1 MNKIKFIY
9 ILIILS
15 LIMLNTKLF
24 SDESVYIVYKVN
36 NQIITNKDVEKER
49 QYLISLN
56 NRLKELDEARML
68 EVSKES
74 ALREKIKKIELEKY
88 FNFETLELN
97 VDIYL
102 ENFYKTLN
110 INNNSEFEQY
120 LKKNNLSLDYI
131 KNKIQIEVLWNQLI
145 YDQYIS
151 QINIDKNELKKK
163 LQETYNDLDQKV
175 YSLSEIL
182 FENEIS
188 TDFDK
193 RLKDITQS
201 ISEVGFNNTANL
213 YSVSDSAKFG
223 GKIGWVEE
231 KKLSKKIIEEL
242 QTLEAGQYTNPLQTG
257 GLFLILKIEEI
268 KYEKATINEEEE
280 LNKMVKFETSKQLD
294 QFSKIFYKKIKIN
307 NTIDEL

>member
-15 LIMLNTKLF
+15 LITLNTKLF

-36 NQIITNKDVEKER
+36 NQIITNKDVEKEQ

-56 NRLKELDEARML
+56 NRLKELDEARMI
-68 EVSKES
+68 EISKES

-110 INNNSEFEQY
+110 LNNKNEFEQY
-120 LKKNNLSLDYI
+120 LKENNISLNYI

-163 LQETYNDLDQKV
+163 LQETYNNLDQKV

-201 ISEVGFNNTANL
+201 INEVGFNNTANL

-231 KKLSKKIIEEL
+231 QKLSKKIIEEL

-268 KYEKATINEEEE
+268 KYEKAKINEEEE
-280 LNKMVKFETSKQLD
+280 LNKMVQFETSKQLD

>member
-1 MNKIKFIY
+1 MKKIKFIY

-36 NQIITNKDVEKER
+36 NQIITNKDVEKEQ

-110 INNNSEFEQY
+110 LNNKNEFEQY
-120 LKKNNLSLDYI
+120 LKENNISLNYI

-163 LQETYNDLDQKV
+163 LQETYNNLDQKV

-188 TDFDK
+188 TDFDE
-193 RLKDITQS
+193 RLKDIIQS
-201 ISEVGFNNTANL
+201 ISVVGFNNTANL

-231 KKLSKKIIEEL
+231 QKLSKKIIEEL
-242 QTLEAGQYTNPLQTG
+242 QTLEAGQFTSPIQTG
-257 GLFLILKIEEI
+257 SLFLILKIEKI
-268 KYEKATINEEEE
+268 KYEKAKINEEEE
-280 LNKMVKFETSKQLD
+280 LNKMVQFETSKQLD

>member
-9 ILIILS
+9 ILIILF
-15 LIMLNTKLF
+15 LITLNTRLF

-36 NQIITNKDVEKER
+36 NQIITNKDVEKEQ

-56 NRLKELDEARML
+56 NRLKELDESRMI
-68 EVSKES
+68 EISKES

-110 INNNSEFEQY
+110 INNKNEFEQY
-120 LKKNNLSLDYI
+120 LKENNISLNYI

-163 LQETYNDLDQKV
+163 LQETDNNLNQRI

-201 ISEVGFNNTANL
+201 INEVGFNNTANL

-231 KKLSKKIIEEL
+231 QKLSKKIIEEL
-242 QTLEAGQYTNPLQTG
+242 QTLGAGQYTTPIQTG

-268 KYEKATINEEEE
+268 KYEKAKINEEEE
-280 LNKMVKFETSKQLD
+280 LNKMVQFETSKQLD

>member
-15 LIMLNTKLF
+15 LITLNTKLF

-36 NQIITNKDVEKER
+36 NQIITNKDVEKEQ

-56 NRLKELDEARML
+56 NRLIELDEARML

-110 INNNSEFEQY
+110 LNNKNEFEQY
-120 LKKNNLSLDYI
+120 LKENNISLNYI

-163 LQETYNDLDQKV
+163 LQETYNNLDQKV

-201 ISEVGFNNTANL
+201 LNEVGFNNTANL
-213 YSVSDSAKFG
+213 YSVSDSSKFG

-231 KKLSKKIIEEL
+231 QKLSKKIIEEL
-242 QTLEAGQYTNPLQTG
+242 QTLEAGQYTNPIQTG

-280 LNKMVKFETSKQLD
+280 LEKMVKFETSKQLD
-294 QFSKIFYKKIKIN
+294 QFSKIFYKKIKKN

>member
-9 ILIILS
+9 ILIILF
-15 LIMLNTKLF
+15 LITLNTKLF
-24 SDESVYIVYKVN
+24 SDESVYIIYKVN
-36 NQIITNKDVEKER
+36 NQIITNKDVEKEQ

-102 ENFYKTLN
+102 ENFYKNLN
-110 INNNSEFEQY
+110 LNNKNEFEQY
-120 LKKNNLSLDYI
+120 LKENNISLNYI
-131 KNKIQIEVLWNQLI
+131 KSKIQIEVLWNQLI

-163 LQETYNDLDQKV
+163 LQETYNNLDQKV

-193 RLKDITQS
+193 KLKDIIQS

-242 QTLEAGQYTNPLQTG
+242 QTLDAGQYTNPLQTG

-280 LNKMVKFETSKQLD
+280 LEKMVKFETSKQLD
-294 QFSKIFYKKIKIN
+294 QFSKIFYKKIKMN

>member
-9 ILIILS
+9 ILIILF

-56 NRLKELDEARML
+56 NRLKELDESRMI

-74 ALREKIKKIELEKY
+74 ALREKIKEIELEKY

-110 INNNSEFEQY
+110 INNKSEFEQY

-163 LQETYNDLDQKV
+163 LQETDNNLDQKI

-182 FENEIS
+182 FENKI
-188 TDFDK
+188 TTNFDK
-193 RLKDITQS
+193 KLKDITQS
-201 ISEVGFNNTANL
+201 ISEVGFNNAANL

-242 QTLEAGQYTNPLQTG
+242 QTLEAGQYTNPIQTG

-268 KYEKATINEEEE
+268 KYEKVMINEEEE
-280 LNKMVKFETSKQLD
+280 LNKMVQFETSKQLD

>member
-15 LIMLNTKLF
+15 LITLNTKLF

-36 NQIITNKDVEKER
+36 NQIITNKDVEKEQ

-110 INNNSEFEQY
+110 INNKNEFEQY
-120 LKKNNLSLDYI
+120 LKENNISLNYI

-163 LQETYNDLDQKV
+163 LQETYNNLDQKV

-201 ISEVGFNNTANL
+201 INEVGFNNTANL

-231 KKLSKKIIEEL
+231 QKLSKKIIEEL
-242 QTLEAGQYTNPLQTG
+242 QTLEAGQYTNPIQTG

-280 LNKMVKFETSKQLD
+280 LEKMVQFETSKQLD

>member
-1 MNKIKFIY
+1 
-9 ILIILS
+9 
-15 LIMLNTKLF
+15 MLNTKLF

-36 NQIITNKDVEKER
+36 NQIITNKDVEKEQR
-49 QYLISLN
+49 YLISLN
-56 NRLKELDEARML
+56 SRLKELDEARML

-110 INNNSEFEQY
+110 LDNKNEFQQY
-120 LKKNNLSLDYI
+120 LEENNISLNYI

-163 LQETYNDLDQKV
+163 LQETYNNLDQKV

-242 QTLEAGQYTNPLQTG
+242 RTLDVGQYTNPLQTG

-268 KYEKATINEEEE
+268 KYEKAMINEEEE
-280 LNKMVKFETSKQLD
+280 LDKMVKFETSKQLD

>member
-9 ILIILS
+9 ILIILF

-56 NRLKELDEARML
+56 NRLKELDEARIL

-151 QINIDKNELKKK
+151 RINIDKNKLKKK
-163 LQETYNDLDQKV
+163 LQETDNNLDQKV

-182 FENEIS
+182 FENKF
-188 TDFDK
+188 TTNFDK
-193 RLKDITQS
+193 KLKDITQS
-201 ISEVGFNNTANL
+201 ISEVGFNNAANL

-242 QTLEAGQYTNPLQTG
+242 QTLEAGQYTNPIQTG

-268 KYEKATINEEEE
+268 KYEKVMINKEEE
-280 LNKMVKFETSKQLD
+280 LNKMVQFETSKQLD

-307 NTIDEL
+307 NIIDEL

>member
-15 LIMLNTKLF
+15 LITLNTKLF
-24 SDESVYIVYKVN
+24 SDESVYIIYKVN
-36 NQIITNKDVEKER
+36 NQIITNKDVEKEQ

-56 NRLKELDEARML
+56 SRLKELDEAKML

-74 ALREKIKKIELEKY
+74 ALKEKIKKIELEKY

-110 INNNSEFEQY
+110 LNNKNEFEQY
-120 LKKNNLSLDYI
+120 LKENNISLNYI

-145 YDQYIS
+145 YDRYIS

-163 LQETYNDLDQKV
+163 LQETYNNLDQKV

-242 QTLEAGQYTNPLQTG
+242 RTLDAGQYTNPLQTG
-257 GLFLILKIEEI
+257 GLFLILKIEAI

-280 LNKMVKFETSKQLD
+280 LDKIVKFETSKQLD
-294 QFSKIFYKKIKIN
+294 QFAKIFYKKIKIN

>member
-15 LIMLNTKLF
+15 LITVNTKLF

-36 NQIITNKDVEKER
+36 NQIITNKDIEKEQ

-110 INNNSEFEQY
+110 LDNKNEFEQY
-120 LKKNNLSLDYI
+120 LKENNISLNYI

-163 LQETYNDLDQKV
+163 LQETYNNLDQKV

-231 KKLSKKIIEEL
+231 QKLSKKIIEEL
-242 QTLEAGQYTNPLQTG
+242 QTLETGQFTGPIQTG

-268 KYEKATINEEEE
+268 KYEKAKINEEEE
-280 LNKMVKFETSKQLD
+280 LNKMVQFETSKQLD

>member
-15 LIMLNTKLF
+15 LITLNTKLF
-24 SDESVYIVYKVN
+24 SDESVYIIYKVN
-36 NQIITNKDVEKER
+36 NQIITNKDVEKEQ

-56 NRLKELDEARML
+56 SRLKELDEAKML

-74 ALREKIKKIELEKY
+74 ALKEKIKKIELEKY

-110 INNNSEFEQY
+110 INNKNEFEQY
-120 LKKNNLSLDYI
+120 LKENNISLNYI

-145 YDQYIS
+145 YDRYIS

-163 LQETYNDLDQKV
+163 LQETYNNLDQKV

-242 QTLEAGQYTNPLQTG
+242 RTLDAGQYTNPLQTG
-257 GLFLILKIEEI
+257 GLFLILKIEAI

-280 LNKMVKFETSKQLD
+280 LDKIVKFETSKQLD
-294 QFSKIFYKKIKIN
+294 QFAKIFYKKIKIN

>member
-1 MNKIKFIY
+1 MKKIKFIY

-36 NQIITNKDVEKER
+36 NQIITNKDVEKE
-49 QYLISLN
+49 QHYLISLN
-56 NRLKELDEARML
+56 NRLKELDEARLL

-74 ALREKIKKIELEKY
+74 ALREKIKKKELEKY

-97 VDIYL
+97 IDIYL

-110 INNNSEFEQY
+110 LNNKNEFEQY
-120 LKKNNLSLDYI
+120 LEENNISLNYI

-163 LQETYNDLDQKV
+163 LQETYNNLDQKV

-231 KKLSKKIIEEL
+231 QKLSKKIIEEL
-242 QTLEAGQYTNPLQTG
+242 QTLETGQFTGPIQTG
-257 GLFLILKIEEI
+257 GLYLILKIEEI
-268 KYEKATINEEEE
+268 KYEKAKINEEEE
-280 LNKMVKFETSKQLD
+280 LNKMVQFETSKQLD

>member
-15 LIMLNTKLF
+15 LITLNTKLF

-36 NQIITNKDVEKER
+36 NQIITNKDVEKEQ

-110 INNNSEFEQY
+110 LNNKNEFEQY
-120 LKKNNLSLDYI
+120 LKENNISLNYI

-163 LQETYNDLDQKV
+163 LQETYNNLDQKV

-231 KKLSKKIIEEL
+231 QKLSKKIIEEL
-242 QTLEAGQYTNPLQTG
+242 QTLEAGQYTAPIQTG

-268 KYEKATINEEEE
+268 KYEKAKINEEEE
-280 LNKMVKFETSKQLD
+280 LNKMVQFETSKQLD

>member
-15 LIMLNTKLF
+15 LITLNTKLF
-24 SDESVYIVYKVN
+24 SDESVYIIYKVN
-36 NQIITNKDVEKER
+36 NQIITNKDVEKE
-49 QYLISLN
+49 QLYLISLN

-68 EVSKES
+68 EISKES

-110 INNNSEFEQY
+110 LNNKNEFEQY
-120 LKKNNLSLDYI
+120 LKENNISLNYI

-145 YDQYIS
+145 YDRYIS

-163 LQETYNDLDQKV
+163 LQETYNNLDQKV

>member
-1 MNKIKFIY
+1 
-9 ILIILS
+9 
-15 LIMLNTKLF
+15 MLNTKLF

-36 NQIITNKDVEKER
+36 NQIITNKDVEKEQ

-110 INNNSEFEQY
+110 LNNKNEFEQY
-120 LKKNNLSLDYI
+120 LKENNISLNYI

-163 LQETYNDLDQKV
+163 LQETYNNLDQKV

-231 KKLSKKIIEEL
+231 QKLSKKIIEEL
-242 QTLEAGQYTNPLQTG
+242 QTLEAGQFTAPIQTG

-268 KYEKATINEEEE
+268 KYEKAKINEEEE
-280 LNKMVKFETSKQLD
+280 LNKMVQFETSKQLD

>member
-15 LIMLNTKLF
+15 LITLNTKLF

-36 NQIITNKDVEKER
+36 NQIITNKDVEKEQR
-49 QYLISLN
+49 YLISLN
-56 NRLKELDEARML
+56 SRLKELDEARML

-110 INNNSEFEQY
+110 LNNKNEFEQY
-120 LKKNNLSLDYI
+120 LKENNISLNYI

-145 YDQYIS
+145 YDRYIS

-163 LQETYNDLDQKV
+163 LQETYNNLDQKV

-242 QTLEAGQYTNPLQTG
+242 RTLDAGQYTNPLQTG
-257 GLFLILKIEEI
+257 GLFLILKIEAI

-280 LNKMVKFETSKQLD
+280 LDKMVKFETSKQLD

>member
-15 LIMLNTKLF
+15 LITVNTKLF

-36 NQIITNKDVEKER
+36 NQIITNKDVEKEQR
-49 QYLISLN
+49 YLISLN

-110 INNNSEFEQY
+110 LNNKIEFEQY
-120 LKKNNLSLDYI
+120 LKENNISLNYI

-163 LQETYNDLDQKV
+163 LQETYNNLDLKV

-201 ISEVGFNNTANL
+201 INEVGFNNTANL

-231 KKLSKKIIEEL
+231 QKLSKKIIEEL
-242 QTLEAGQYTNPLQTG
+242 QTLDAGQYTNPLQTG

-268 KYEKATINEEEE
+268 KYEKASINEEEE
-280 LNKMVKFETSKQLD
+280 LEKMVKFETSKQLD
-294 QFSKIFYKKIKIN
+294 QFSKIFYKKIKMN

>member
-1 MNKIKFIY
+1 
-9 ILIILS
+9 
-15 LIMLNTKLF
+15 MLNTKLF

-36 NQIITNKDVEKER
+36 NQIITNKDVEKEQ

-110 INNNSEFEQY
+110 LNNKNEFEQY
-120 LKKNNLSLDYI
+120 LKENNISLNYI

-163 LQETYNDLDQKV
+163 LQETYNNLDQKV

-242 QTLEAGQYTNPLQTG
+242 QTLEAGQYTNPIQTG

-268 KYEKATINEEEE
+268 KYEKATINKEEE
-280 LNKMVKFETSKQLD
+280 LNKMVQFETSKQLD

-307 NTIDEL
+307 NIIDEL

>member
-9 ILIILS
+9 ILIILF

-56 NRLKELDEARML
+56 NRLKELDEARIL

-102 ENFYKTLN
+102 ENFYKNLN
-110 INNNSEFEQY
+110 LNNKNEFEQY
-120 LKKNNLSLDYI
+120 IKENNISLNYI
-131 KNKIQIEVLWNQLI
+131 KSKIQIEVLWNQLI

-163 LQETYNDLDQKV
+163 LQETYNNLDQKV

-242 QTLEAGQYTNPLQTG
+242 QTLETGQFTGPIQTG

-268 KYEKATINEEEE
+268 KYEKAMINEEEE
-280 LNKMVKFETSKQLD
+280 LDKMVKFETSKQLD

>member
-1 MNKIKFIY
+1 
-9 ILIILS
+9 
-15 LIMLNTKLF
+15 MLNTKLF

-56 NRLKELDEARML
+56 NRLKELDEARIL

-163 LQETYNDLDQKV
+163 LQETDNNLDQKI

-182 FENEIS
+182 FENKI
-188 TDFDK
+188 TTNFDK
-193 RLKDITQS
+193 KLKDITQS
-201 ISEVGFNNTANL
+201 ISEVGFNNAANL

-231 KKLSKKIIEEL
+231 QKLSKKIIEEL
-242 QTLEAGQYTNPLQTG
+242 QILEAGQYTNPIQTG

-268 KYEKATINEEEE
+268 KYEKVMINKEEE
-280 LNKMVKFETSKQLD
+280 LNKMVQFETSKQLD

-307 NTIDEL
+307 NIIDEL